1 MSKPVFWPQ
10 KTPPHSPRLV
20 RLFVFKNIS
29 LGLLRLGLVQ
39 QIAAAYLDQMM
50 GGARDDVEEK
60 KRPRGEVGYDAH
72 LGGAI
77 AGVLWHVPPLLAVK
91 RRR

>member
-1 MSKPVFWPQ
+1 MNCQASVVAGRMV
-10 KTPPHSPRLV
+10 H
-20 RLFVFKNIS
+20 
-29 LGLLRLGLVQ
+29 
-39 QIAAAYLDQMM
+39 AAQTDTAEP
-50 GGARDDVEEK
+50 DDGEEK

-77 AGVLWHVPPLLAVK
+77 AGILWHVPSLLAVK

>member
-1 MSKPVFWPQ
+1 
-10 KTPPHSPRLV
+10 
-20 RLFVFKNIS
+20 
-29 LGLLRLGLVQ
+29 
-39 QIAAAYLDQMM
+39 MM
-50 GGARDDVEEK
+50 GSAQEDGEEK

-77 AGVLWHVPPLLAVK
+77 AGMLWHVPSLLAVK